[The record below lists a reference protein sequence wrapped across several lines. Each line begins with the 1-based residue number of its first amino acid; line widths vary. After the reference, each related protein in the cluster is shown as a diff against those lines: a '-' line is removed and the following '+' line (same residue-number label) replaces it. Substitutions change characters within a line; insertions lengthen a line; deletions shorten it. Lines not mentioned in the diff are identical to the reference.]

1 MNESIQTFS
10 SDVLIQEHTSNLK
23 KWTVCF
29 TAALFFFYEFIQM
42 NMFNVLAGD
51 LLRAFNITA
60 EQLGSLSA
68 YCFYATI
75 LFLLPAG
82 QLLDRFSTRNIILI
96 ALGICVL
103 GTTFLSFT
111 HSFALAHLFRFM
123 TGIGSAFCFLSSV
136 RLASRWFHPKRLA
149 LVVGLIVTMAMTG
162 GMIAQ
167 APLSLLNHY
176 LGWRQTVFCVAALG
190 AIILILI
197 YFLVQDYPPHAKH
210 EHKAQCDEL
219 REMGYWHSMLRS
231 YLNWQN
237 WMGGIYTSLLN
248 LPIVILGSLWGS
260 LYLQQVYHFSPE
272 KAASITSLLFLGS
285 ILGCPAAGWFSDYI
299 GYRRRPMI
307 LGAIFSLAVILAL
320 LYLPHLTA
328 SQLML
333 GFFLLGFITSAQVI
347 AYPTIAE
354 SNPLILT
361 ATAVSVISI
370 STQIGFAVFQP
381 FFGRILDYY
390 WDGSKLND
398 IPFYSPICYH
408 IAMMIM
414 PLAFIIALL
423 AACLMK
429 ETFCRRQT

>member
-1 MNESIQTFS
+1 MFLPVIFYVHSTSPQNNWARSQ
-10 SDVLIQEHTSNLK
+10 LI
-23 KWTVCF
+23 VF
-29 TAALFFFYEFIQM
+29 MPPFFFYYRQDNYSIVFP
-42 NMFNVLAGD
+42 
-51 LLRAFNITA
+51 RA
-60 EQLGSLSA
+60 
-68 YCFYATI
+68 
-75 LFLLPAG
+75 
-82 QLLDRFSTRNIILI
+82 
-96 ALGICVL
+96 
-103 GTTFLSFT
+103 TTFLSFT

-260 LYLQQVYHFSPE
+260 
-272 KAASITSLLFLGS
+272 
-285 ILGCPAAGWFSDYI
+285 
-299 GYRRRPMI
+299 
-307 LGAIFSLAVILAL
+307 
-320 LYLPHLTA
+320 
-328 SQLML
+328 
-333 GFFLLGFITSAQVI
+333 
-347 AYPTIAE
+347 
-354 SNPLILT
+354 
-361 ATAVSVISI
+361 
-370 STQIGFAVFQP
+370 
-381 FFGRILDYY
+381 
-390 WDGSKLND
+390 
-398 IPFYSPICYH
+398 
-408 IAMMIM
+408 
-414 PLAFIIALL
+414 
-423 AACLMK
+423 
-429 ETFCRRQT
+429 

>member
-1 MNESIQTFS
+1 MLKHTHKMSFPMNESIQTFS

-23 KWTVCF
+23 KWIVCF

-51 LLRAFNITA
+51 LLLA
-60 EQLGSLSA
+60 
-68 YCFYATI
+68 
-75 LFLLPAG
+75 
-82 QLLDRFSTRNIILI
+82 RNIILI

-307 LGAIFSLAVILAL
+307 LGAIFSFVVILAF
-320 LYLPHLTA
+320 LYLPHFTA
-328 SQLML
+328 FS
-333 GFFLLGFITSAQVI
+333 F
-347 AYPTIAE
+347 
-354 SNPLILT
+354 
-361 ATAVSVISI
+361 
-370 STQIGFAVFQP
+370 
-381 FFGRILDYY
+381 
-390 WDGSKLND
+390 
-398 IPFYSPICYH
+398 
-408 IAMMIM
+408 
-414 PLAFIIALL
+414 
-423 AACLMK
+423 
-429 ETFCRRQT
+429 